1 MLFSCSATAAVYD
14 VFIDCSFDKMASSGV
29 VNSQDPQL
37 NVFTVLD
44 IRLLVHLVVS
54 LAFDV
59 PFTSSLFFS
68 V

>member
-1 MLFSCSATAAVYD
+1 MLFSCSVTVVVYD

-29 VNSQDPQL
+29 VNNPAPQL
-37 NVFTVLD
+37 KVFTVLD

-59 PFTSSLFFS
+59 PFINSLFFS